1 MRLEIKDFCI
11 RCGLCEDLYPELFKL
26 NFAED
31 KIEAIFEEIPEEYH
45 EKARRAVADCAVTCI
60 FIKK

>member
-1 MRLEIKDFCI
+1 MRIEIKDFCI
-11 RCGLCEDLYPELFKL
+11 RCGLCQNLYPELFKL

-31 KIEAIFEEIPEEYH
+31 RVDVMFNEIPEKYH
-45 EKARRAVADCAVTCI
+45 EHARGAAADCAVTCI